1 VQQDDLFA
9 SGSAA
14 LPADDGF
21 PRRLPHIVIVIDE
34 MADLMSTVGKE
45 IEASISR
52 LAAVSRAAGIHMILA
67 TQRPSVD
74 VLTGTIKANIPGRV
88 AFQVAQR
95 NDSRIILDAQGAESL
110 IGKGDMI
117 FLDAKLGQMRVQ
129 GAWVN
134 DDEIAR
140 VVTFVKEHS
149 RPAFDDAFLSKLGKV
164 RELGA
169 DDHEEDED
177 DADGGPTGAE
187 RSGEGEGVSEE
198 DGDEV
203 MVREAMRV
211 IRDTRRASTS
221 TLQRRLRIGF
231 TRAGRIMDLLEER
244 GIIGPPQG
252 VAPRDI
258 LVDLDAGYVHTDGS
272 SESPIKTEETD
283 EGALETNADEPPDG
297 SKDAGSGQK

>member
-1 VQQDDLFA
+1 
-9 SGSAA
+9 
-14 LPADDGF
+14 
-21 PRRLPHIVIVIDE
+21 VIVIDE
-34 MADLMSTVGKE
+34 MADLMSSVGKE

-110 IGKGDMI
+110 IGRGDMI
-117 FLDAKLGQMRVQ
+117 FLDAKLGQVRAQ
-129 GAWVN
+129 GAWVG

-149 RPAFDDAFLSKLGKV
+149 QPAFDDVFLSKLGKV

-177 DADGGPTGAE
+177 GGDGGPAGAE
-187 RSGEGEGVSEE
+187 RTGDGEKAAEE
-198 DGDEV
+198 DGDEE
-203 MVREAMRV
+203 MVREAIRV
-211 IRDTRRASTS
+211 IRESRRASTS

-258 LVDLDAGYVHTDGS
+258 LVDLDAIYVHTDGS
-272 SESPIKTEETD
+272 SESSVQAEETD
-283 EGALETNADEPPDG
+283 EGALGMDADEPPDG
-297 SKDAGSGQK
+297 SKDAGSGQKKREGG

>member
-1 VQQDDLFA
+1 
-9 SGSAA
+9 
-14 LPADDGF
+14 
-21 PRRLPHIVIVIDE
+21 
-34 MADLMSTVGKE
+34 
-45 IEASISR
+45 
-52 LAAVSRAAGIHMILA
+52 
-67 TQRPSVD
+67 
-74 VLTGTIKANIPGRV
+74 
-88 AFQVAQR
+88 
-95 NDSRIILDAQGAESL
+95 
-110 IGKGDMI
+110 
-117 FLDAKLGQMRVQ
+117 MRVQ